1 METTA
6 KTHIQRLSLTRCN
19 LAAYC
24 NNVSHF
30 GNIASA
36 GMGQKDLNKRSFC
49 LLILPE
55 MANMLCT
62 SKLSLLLKKKI
73 RRPNCRSRSDFVTFL
88 LSYSLL
94 FGNIGQWLR
103 SAFLSHQQLSSVP
116 TESVML
122 PYCDLSENENHHK
135 RVAPR
140 WLPLL
145 LHLIRRSHLKLSFLP
160 FSSIF

>member
-19 LAAYC
+19 LAAVTYC

-30 GNIASA
+30 GNIESA

-62 SKLSLLLKKKI
+62 SKLSLLLKKKDSSTKLPKSFRFCHVPSFVFASFWEYWPVASI
-73 RRPNCRSRSDFVTFL
+73 RVSVTPTAFVGSNRVSDAAV
-88 LSYSLL
+88 
-94 FGNIGQWLR
+94 LR
-103 SAFLSHQQLSSVP
+103 SV
-116 TESVML
+116 
-122 PYCDLSENENHHK
+122 
-135 RVAPR
+135 
-140 WLPLL
+140 
-145 LHLIRRSHLKLSFLP
+145 
-160 FSSIF
+160 